1 MENTSKK
8 AEKFTLGKGLM
19 KKYIE
24 TPVNQRE
31 SFLLNQIEALT
42 KRLDKLEQKTTK

>member
-1 MENTSKK
+1 MEDTSKK
-8 AEKFTLGKGLM
+8 AQKFTLEKGLM

-31 SFLLNQIEALT
+31 SFLLDQIEKLT
-42 KRLDKLEQKTTK
+42 KRLDKLETKTTK